1 MAQRIL
7 IADDSEM
14 IREVL
19 ALFLETLGHKV
30 DVAADGQSALDKYS
44 AKRYDLII
52 SDLQMPRLEGLSLL
66 KRIKA
71 LNPDAQVIILTG
83 HATLETAVEALRL
96 GAYDYLLKPIEDMEV
111 FGRLVTRVL
120 QHSALIK
127 ENQRLVEQLRQV
139 NARLEVEVAARTKE
153 LQAANESLRSLD
165 KLKNDFVSVVSHEL
179 RTPMSVILLEA
190 QMLVHNAKALPPVKL
205 NEIYQ
210 TFLVNARR
218 LQIQIEN
225 LLDFSLIERGA
236 LVLDCKPCSINQ
248 TVRDVL
254 DLYEQ
259 RAAEKH
265 LRLTTELPATALL
278 TVIADAPRLRSAL
291 IHLVD
296 NAVKFT
302 PEDGA
307 ITISMHGGVTLPG
320 TTTPAVA
327 IAVQDTGIGIPTEL
341 QQKLFTAFSQVD
353 MSTTRRYGGMGM
365 GLALAQRIVAAHR
378 GKLTF
383 KSEPDSGSL
392 FVMWIPIRQDKQGS
406 NTGN

>member
-1 MAQRIL
+1 MVAVQRIL
-7 IADDSEM
+7 VADDSEM

-19 ALFLETLGHKV
+19 TSLLETLNYQV
-30 DVAADGQSALDKYS
+30 DAVADGQSALDKYT
-44 AKRYDLII
+44 ANHYDLII

-71 LNPDAQVIILTG
+71 LEPDAQVIILTG

-96 GAYDYLLKPIEDMEV
+96 GAYDYLLKPIEGMEV
-111 FGRLVTRVL
+111 FGRLVGRAL
-120 QHSALIK
+120 QHGALIK
-127 ENQRLVEQLRQV
+127 ENQRLVEQLRQA
-139 NARLEVEVAARTKE
+139 NTRLEAEVAAHTKE
-153 LQAANESLRSLD
+153 LRTANESLRSLD

-179 RTPMSVILLEA
+179 RTPMAVILLEA
-190 QMLVHNAKALPPVKL
+190 QMLVQKAASLPPGKL

-210 TFLVNARR
+210 TCLTNARR

-236 LVLDCKPCSINQ
+236 LELECRSCSINQ
-248 TVRDVL
+248 TIRDVV

-259 RAAEKH
+259 RAAEKQ
-265 LRLTTELPATALL
+265 LRLSMELPATAQL

-291 IHLVD
+291 VHLVD

-302 PEDGA
+302 PEGGA
-307 ITISMHGGVTLPG
+307 IAISVHGGVTLPG
-320 TTTPAVA
+320 TATPAVA
-327 IAVQDTGIGIPTEL
+327 IAVHDTGIGIPAEL

-365 GLALAQRIVAAHR
+365 GLALAQRIVTAHQ

-383 KSEPDSGSL
+383 KSESNKGSL
-392 FVMWIPIRQDKQGS
+392 FVMWVPTGQERQ
-406 NTGN
+406 

>member
-1 MAQRIL
+1 MANQRIL
-7 IADDSEM
+7 VADDSEM

-19 ALFLETLGHKV
+19 TSFLETLNYQV
-30 DVAADGQSALDKYS
+30 DVAADGQSALDKYT
-44 AKRYDLII
+44 ANRYDLII

-66 KRIKA
+66 KRIKS
-71 LNPDAQVIILTG
+71 LEPDAQVILLTG

-96 GAYDYLLKPIEDMEV
+96 GAYDYLLKPIEGMEV
-111 FGRLVTRVL
+111 FGRLVGRAL
-120 QHSALIK
+120 QHGALIK
-127 ENQRLVEQLRQV
+127 ENQRLVEQLRQA
-139 NARLEVEVAARTKE
+139 NARLEAEVATRTIE
-153 LQAANESLRSLD
+153 LRAANESLRSLD

-179 RTPMSVILLEA
+179 RTPMAVILLEA
-190 QMLVHNAKALPPVKL
+190 QMLVQKSRSLPPDKL

-210 TFLVNARR
+210 TFLTNARR

-236 LVLDCKPCSINQ
+236 LELECRSCSINQ
-248 TVRDVL
+248 TIRDVL

-259 RAAEKH
+259 RAAEKR
-265 LRLTTELPATALL
+265 LRLSTELPVTAQL

-291 IHLVD
+291 VHLVD

-302 PEDGA
+302 PEGGA
-307 ITISMHGGVTLPG
+307 INISMHGGVTLPG

-327 IAVQDTGIGIPTEL
+327 IAVQDTGIGIPAEL

-365 GLALAQRIVAAHR
+365 GLALAQRIVTAHQ

-383 KSEPDSGSL
+383 KSEPNKGSL
-392 FVMWIPIRQDKQGS
+392 FVMWVP
-406 NTGN
+406 TGQERR

>member
-1 MAQRIL
+1 MANQRIL
-7 IADDSEM
+7 VADDSEL

-19 ALFLETLGHKV
+19 KSFLETLNYQV
-30 DVAADGQSALDKYS
+30 DMASDGQTALDKYT
-44 AKRYDLII
+44 ANRYDLII

-66 KRIKA
+66 KRIKS
-71 LNPDAQVIILTG
+71 LEPDAQVIILTG

-96 GAYDYLLKPIEDMEV
+96 GAYDYLLKPIEGMEI
-111 FGRLVTRVL
+111 FGRLVGRAL
-120 QHSALIK
+120 QHGALIK

-139 NARLEVEVAARTKE
+139 NARLEGEVVARTKE
-153 LQAANESLRSLD
+153 LRAANESLRSLD

-179 RTPMSVILLEA
+179 RTPMAVILLEA
-190 QMLVHNAKALPPVKL
+190 QMLVQKSRSLPPDKL

-210 TFLVNARR
+210 TFLTNARR

-236 LVLDCKPCSINQ
+236 LELECRSCSINQ
-248 TVRDVL
+248 TIRDVV
-254 DLYEQ
+254 DLYAQ
-259 RAAEKH
+259 RAAEKQLH
-265 LRLTTELPATALL
+265 LSMDLPATAQL

-291 IHLVD
+291 IHLAD

-302 PEDGA
+302 PEGGS
-307 ITISMHGGVTLPG
+307 ITISMHGGVMLPG
-320 TTTPAVA
+320 TTPPAVA
-327 IAVQDTGIGIPTEL
+327 IAVQDTGIGIPAEL

-365 GLALAQRIVAAHR
+365 GLALAQRIVTAHQ

-383 KSEPDSGSL
+383 KSEPNKGSL
-392 FVMWIPIRQDKQGS
+392 FVMWVPTGQG
-406 NTGN
+406 G

>member
-1 MAQRIL
+1 MTNQRIL
-7 IADDSEM
+7 VADDSEM

-19 ALFLETLGHKV
+19 TLFLETLNYQV
-30 DVAADGQSALDKYS
+30 DAAADGQSALDKYS
-44 AKRYDLII
+44 ANRYDLII

-66 KRIKA
+66 KRIKS
-71 LNPDAQVIILTG
+71 LEPDAQVIILTG

-96 GAYDYLLKPIEDMEV
+96 GAYDYLLKPIEGMEV
-111 FGRLVTRVL
+111 FGRLVGRAL
-120 QHSALIK
+120 QHGALIK
-127 ENQRLVEQLRQV
+127 ENQRLVEQLRQA
-139 NARLEVEVAARTKE
+139 NARLEGEVAARTKE
-153 LQAANESLRSLD
+153 LRAANESLRSLD

-179 RTPMSVILLEA
+179 RTPMAVILLEA
-190 QMLVHNAKALPPVKL
+190 QMLVQKAASLPPGKL

-210 TFLVNARR
+210 TCLTNARR

-236 LVLDCKPCSINQ
+236 LELECRSCSINQ
-248 TVRDVL
+248 TIRDVV

-259 RAAEKH
+259 RAAEKQ
-265 LRLTTELPATALL
+265 LRLSMELPATAQL

-291 IHLVD
+291 VHLVD

-302 PEDGA
+302 PEGGA
-307 ITISMHGGVTLPG
+307 IAISVHGGVTLPG
-320 TTTPAVA
+320 TATPAVA
-327 IAVQDTGIGIPTEL
+327 IAVHDTGIGIPAEL

-365 GLALAQRIVAAHR
+365 GLALAQRIVTAHQ

-383 KSEPDSGSL
+383 KSESNKGSL
-392 FVMWIPIRQDKQGS
+392 FVMWVPTGQERQ
-406 NTGN
+406 

>member
-1 MAQRIL
+1 MMANQRIL
-7 IADDSEM
+7 VADDSEM

-19 ALFLETLGHKV
+19 TSFLETLNYQV
-30 DVAADGQSALDKYS
+30 DVAADGQSALDKYT
-44 AKRYDLII
+44 ANRYDLII

-66 KRIKA
+66 KRIKS
-71 LNPDAQVIILTG
+71 LEPDAQVILLTG

-96 GAYDYLLKPIEDMEV
+96 GAYDYLLKPIEGMEV
-111 FGRLVTRVL
+111 FGRLVGRAL
-120 QHSALIK
+120 QHGALIK
-127 ENQRLVEQLRQV
+127 ENQRLVEQLRQA
-139 NARLEVEVAARTKE
+139 NARLEAEVATRTIE
-153 LQAANESLRSLD
+153 LRAANESLRSLD

-179 RTPMSVILLEA
+179 RTPMAVILLEA
-190 QMLVHNAKALPPVKL
+190 QMLVQKSRSLPPDKL

-210 TFLVNARR
+210 TFLTNARR

-236 LVLDCKPCSINQ
+236 LELECRSCSINQ
-248 TVRDVL
+248 TIRDVV

-259 RAAEKH
+259 RATEKR
-265 LRLTTELPATALL
+265 LRLSTELPVTAQL

-291 IHLVD
+291 VHLVD

-302 PEDGA
+302 PEGGA
-307 ITISMHGGVTLPG
+307 INISMHGGVTLPG

-327 IAVQDTGIGIPTEL
+327 IAVQDTGIGIPAEL

-365 GLALAQRIVAAHR
+365 GLALAQRIVTAHQ

-383 KSEPDSGSL
+383 KSEPNKGSL
-392 FVMWIPIRQDKQGS
+392 FVMWVP
-406 NTGN
+406 TGQERR